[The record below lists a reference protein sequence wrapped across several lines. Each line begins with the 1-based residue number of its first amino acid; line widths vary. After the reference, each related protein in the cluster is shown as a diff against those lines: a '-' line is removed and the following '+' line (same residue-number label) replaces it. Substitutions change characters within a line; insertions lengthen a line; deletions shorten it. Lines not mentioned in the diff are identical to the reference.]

1 MESDWNDHAVNQE
14 VARNDRNVASR
25 MDPPQRPVVPMPEQV
40 VDFPLADQEEDD
52 DVTVVGSDDEQEAAA
67 QSTLEEG
74 VPRQDESEI
83 EEVPRQ
89 NEPEI
94 EEVPRQDMPGIREIP
109 RKDGP
114 VIAEVVSYNPNAP
127 AFEIITIED

>member
-14 VARNDRNVASR
+14 VARNDRNMASR

-67 QSTLEEG
+67 QPTLEEG
-74 VPRQDESEI
+74 VPR
-83 EEVPRQ
+83 
-89 NEPEI
+89 
-94 EEVPRQDMPGIREIP
+94 
-109 RKDGP
+109 
-114 VIAEVVSYNPNAP
+114 
-127 AFEIITIED
+127 